1 MAYTNRVSE
10 DLVPLATHHART
22 RQVATHVSDW
32 VLLEN
37 YHRAW
42 LYLNVGTMG
51 ANATLDANI
60 QQAQDATGT
69 GVKAITGKSITQLTQ
84 AGSDDNSEACIE
96 LQTEE
101 LDVDNGFEYVRFRVT
116 IAVADCA
123 YAATLFGT
131 NSRYKPVPTTAW
143 DEVVG

>member
-10 DLVPLATHHART
+10 ELVPLVTHYPLT
-22 RQVATHVSDW
+22 RQVASHVSDW

-42 LYLNVGTMG
+42 LFLTMG
-51 ANATLDANI
+51 AMGVNATLTAKL
-60 QQAQDATGT
+60 QQASDATGT
-69 GVKAITGKSITQLTQ
+69 GVKDITGKALTSLTQ
-84 AGSDDNSEACIE
+84 AGADDNSLACIE

-101 LDVDNGFEYVRFRVT
+101 LDVDGGFEYVRFMVT
-116 IAVADCA
+116 IAVADVS
-123 YAATLFGT
+123 YGATLFGT
-131 NSRYKPVPTTAW
+131 NSRYKPVPTTAY